1 MTNTYGKQV
10 STKKK
15 NIEKPDTNTEHKWP
29 TVMSDTNDS
38 LKGPTLNVNKNG
50 RHLGES
56 KMVNQNVDKK

>member
-38 LKGPTLNVNKNG
+38 LKGPTLNVK
-50 RHLGES
+50 
-56 KMVNQNVDKK
+56 KMVDT